1 MPKSKSRQRANPGF
15 ESTIWI
21 DHTHIIE
28 SASAFGDVAIALSQQ
43 LNPYDDPR
51 LNVLFTNGALALELY
66 FKSQLVERVFDPAF
80 VEMTD
85 DGVIVTTE
93 ERYLNGTPSVVAIH
107 HSRLEVKNEFR
118 SHELAKLYQYLNQGT
133 QTSILNA
140 ISDETDLIQ
149 TQDEMLEFLETIN
162 NFFIEKRYHFESFL
176 TGIESDKKYI
186 YTLIPVLKGVKSAL
200 ANI

>member
-1 MPKSKSRQRANPGF
+1 MPRSKSRQRANPGF

-43 LNPYDDPR
+43 LKPYDDPR

-66 FKSQLVERVFDPAF
+66 FKSQLVERVIDPAF
-80 VEMTD
+80 VVMTD

-93 ERYLNGTPSVVAIH
+93 EQYLNGTQGVVAIH

-118 SHELAKLYQYLNQGT
+118 SHELAKLYTYLSQST
-133 QTSILNA
+133 RTSILNA
-140 ISDETDLIQ
+140 VSDETALIQ
-149 TQDEMLEFLETIN
+149 TQDEILEFLQTIN
-162 NFFIEKRYHFESFL
+162 NFFIEKRYSFENFL

>member
-1 MPKSKSRQRANPGF
+1 MPKSKNLQRANPGF

-66 FKSQLVERVFDPAF
+66 FKSQLVERGFDPAF
-80 VEMTD
+80 IEMTD
-85 DGVIVTTE
+85 DDAIVTTKE
-93 ERYLNGTPSVVAIH
+93 QYLNDSPGIVTIL
-107 HSRLEVKNEFR
+107 HSRLEVKKEFS
-118 SHELAKLYQYLNQGT
+118 SHELVKLYQHLNQDT
-133 QTSILNA
+133 QNRILSA
-140 ISDETDLIQ
+140 VSDETAKIQ

-162 NFFIEKRYHFESFL
+162 NFFEEKRYHFESFL

-186 YTLIPVLKGVKSAL
+186 HTLIPVMKGVNSAL

>member
-1 MPKSKSRQRANPGF
+1 MPKSKNLHRANPGF

-51 LNVLFTNGALALELY
+51 LNVLFTNSALALELY
-66 FKSQLVERVFDPAF
+66 FKSQLVERGFDPAF
-80 VEMTD
+80 IEMTD
-85 DGVIVTTE
+85 DDAIVTTKE
-93 ERYLNGTPSVVAIH
+93 QYLNDSPGIVTIL
-107 HSRLEVKNEFR
+107 HSRLEVKKEFS
-118 SHELAKLYQYLNQGT
+118 SHELLKLYQHLNQDT
-133 QTSILNA
+133 QNRILSA
-140 ISDETDLIQ
+140 VSDETAKIQ

-162 NFFIEKRYHFESFL
+162 NFFEEKRYHFESFL

-186 YTLIPVLKGVKSAL
+186 HTLIPVMKGVNSAL